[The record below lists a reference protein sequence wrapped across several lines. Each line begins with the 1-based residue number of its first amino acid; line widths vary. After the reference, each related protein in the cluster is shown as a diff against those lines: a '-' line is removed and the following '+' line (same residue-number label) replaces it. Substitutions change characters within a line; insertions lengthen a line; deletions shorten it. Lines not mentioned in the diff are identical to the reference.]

1 MEHFL
6 TTASVTPTITHKG
19 LTGNFI
25 FKSHSRVRDSYALL
39 ENKSLKGTL
48 TQIWKSP
55 NIFAFIWKYYDED
68 FRFKHLLLFE
78 IRAREIFEKFIYK
91 HSETIEYVKN

>member
-6 TTASVTPTITHKG
+6 TTASVTPTITRKG

-48 TQIWKSP
+48 TQI
-55 NIFAFIWKYYDED
+55 
-68 FRFKHLLLFE
+68 
-78 IRAREIFEKFIYK
+78 
-91 HSETIEYVKN
+91 